1 MNNDYLILGKIKK
14 SILEKIS
21 MEEEGERDVYILSNT
36 LNDLAT
42 KYPDTYLK
50 KIEGMKEILSFP
62 DYVSKGK
69 KKMDFYRLIFKNK
82 KFYLLILSLERKERW
97 ILKGLKAIC
106 YPAMG
111 ENEATRMNK

>member
-14 SILEKIS
+14 SILEKMS
-21 MEEEGERDVYILSNT
+21 LPEEKERDVYVLSNT

-42 KYPDTYLK
+42 KYPDSYLK

-69 KKMDFYRLIFKNK
+69 KKINFYRLSFKNK
-82 KFYLLILSLERKERW
+82 KFYLLILSIERKERW
-97 ILKGLKAIC
+97 ILKGLKAVC
-106 YPAMG
+106 YPVG
-111 ENEATRMNK
+111 EENEATRMNK